1 MLERRSFLIAGG
13 IAVGT
18 PAMARALVLPATS
31 NRPPTLLSEPLPPQT
46 PVDETHDA
54 RVLQIEGW
62 DTPFVSEES
71 ARSQVWISVNRSW
84 RTAWR

>member
-1 MLERRSFLIAGG
+1 MLGRRSFLIACG

-18 PAMARALVLPATS
+18 PATARASLLLATS
-31 NRPPTLLSEPLPPQT
+31 NRLPTLLSEPLPPQA
-46 PVDETHDA
+46 PVDETHEA

-71 ARSQVWISVNRSW
+71 ARGQVWISVNRSW
-84 RTAWR
+84 RTDWR